1 MRRIIFVL
9 VLISLCLFA
18 FAQQDI
24 VIYQLEV
31 VQLSDEVIDKF
42 GLKQLHID
50 KPDLSAF
57 EFRIIYDPSVME
69 LLVKIP
75 FVTTTF
81 EVGTKQEKEKISS
94 RPWVSTLIGK
104 TSTIYVGTDLLS
116 LKTGTITG
124 TGIKIQLTPLN
135 IADGKVATKI
145 IISDPYNPTT
155 FDNELWI
162 TQDFSPICLMSIKSQ
177 NSMKYFAVYARASFL
192 NQLPKENVF
201 MIGSMDELA
210 NLFDYS
216 PINKTTEIYGFVLTD
231 FSQVSGHVGASI
243 WVTDSLVLQSKIIVV
258 PFNLMIGVE
267 GSVGEEGLRAG
278 IRFIYDGNF
287 YLAFGVSDYSQ
298 ISDVLTLFA
307 EFYPFKLFINELKFV
322 TPLWKV
328 GAELDFENFNITLGA
343 YNNGEITFW
352 CDGRIRIKQTFF
364 ILIGSEYSLNG
375 KIYLRAGFNIRF

>member
-1 MRRIIFVL
+1 MRKIVFVFGL
-9 VLISLCLFA
+9 VLLCFFV
-18 FAQQDI
+18 FAQQSI

-31 VQLSDEVIDKF
+31 VQLSDEVINKF

-57 EFRIIYDPSVME
+57 DFRIIYDPSVME

-75 FVTTTF
+75 FVTATF

-104 TSTIYVGTDLLS
+104 SAVIYVGTDLLS
-116 LKTGTITG
+116 LKTGVITG

-135 IADGKVATKI
+135 ITDGKVATKI

-162 TQDFSPICLMSIKSQ
+162 TQDFSPICLMSAKSQ

-210 NLFDYS
+210 NLFDS
-216 PINKTTEIYGFVLTD
+216 SSLSKTSEVYGFVLTD
-231 FSQVSGHVGASI
+231 FSQVSGHIGTSI
-243 WVTDSLVLQSKIIVV
+243 WVTDSLVLQSRIIVT
-258 PFNLMIGVE
+258 PLDLMVGVE
-267 GSVGEEGLRAG
+267 GSVGKEGLRAG
-278 IRFIYDGNF
+278 TRFIYDGNF

-298 ISDVLTLFA
+298 LSEILTLFA
-307 EFYPFKLFINELKFV
+307 EFYPFKLLIDELRFV

-328 GAELDFENFNITLGA
+328 GAELDFENFNITLGT

-352 CDGRIRIKQTFF
+352 CDGRIRVKQTFF
-364 ILIGSEYSLNG
+364 ILVGGEYSLNG
-375 KIYLRAGFNIRF
+375 KIYLRAGFSIKF